1 MGTLFLVLFIVG
13 AASAYIGTAGFVGSK
28 FYRARRSICPSC
40 RGRGSCYSDHA
51 SAATLIGMFWV
62 LTLPAIAGMI
72 LGGNG
77 TGPRLSRADRRRAN
91 ELDEARH
98 QTELARERERAAQA
112 LDREER
118 ALGIR

>member
-1 MGTLFLVLFIVG
+1 
-13 AASAYIGTAGFVGSK
+13 
-28 FYRARRSICPSC
+28 
-40 RGRGSCYSDHA
+40 
-51 SAATLIGMFWV
+51 MFWV

-72 LGGNG
+72 LGGNAS
-77 TGPRLSRADRRRAN
+77 GPRLSRADRRRAN

-118 ALGIR
+118 ALGLRRN